1 MEVVEP
7 LVFASFCYKSNS
19 LAFLFDF
26 YLLTAREIDSLQRQS
41 YDNLEI
47 QKVYIERRFCR
58 LQVEKNL
65 RKWWK

>member
-7 LVFASFCYKSNS
+7 LVFASFCYTCNS